1 MKTILIAHN
10 YSEVSFSAMSFHLA
24 NYLAAIGHRVIF
36 ISHQPYFKE
45 EVVKTVGNGTLM
57 VCSWPSEKRPT
68 SLSDFYW
75 YIKLHIKYNPQIII
89 GHFVGSNISIISSKV
104 FTFGKVKTFEYYHTL
119 RNQITRDSSKG
130 SFKNKLLFIRKKF
143 FYTYFCDVI
152 VCPSEIA
159 NKDLISFF
167 NSTKGMVVLNPM
179 IDRLV
184 SENKEVKDN
193 IIISYLGRIDPSKGV
208 LDLVRAFLA
217 FKQKFTHS
225 RIVLK
230 IAGTGIEVESVL
242 DLIKNKA
249 DISYLGGID
258 YAAVDDYLQDSHY
271 TIIPSK
277 IDNLPT
283 VGLESMMNKVPLLIS
298 RTIGL
303 SSYLS
308 DGKECFKFN
317 PTHLD
322 MIALFEKVENNYN
335 KQEQMAAHARQTFE
349 EYFTI
354 DSYCVNFKFLICNS

>member
-24 NYLAAIGHRVIF
+24 NYLATVGYRVIF
-36 ISHQPYFKE
+36 ISHRPYYKE
-45 EVVKTVGNGTLM
+45 EEVKSLGKGTLT

-75 YIKLHIKYNPQIII
+75 YVKLHRKYNPQIII
-89 GHFVGSNISIISSKV
+89 GHFVASNISIISSKV
-104 FTFGKVKTFEYYHTL
+104 LTIGKVKTFEYYHTL
-119 RNQITRDSSKG
+119 RNQIARDATKG
-130 SFKNKLLFIRKKF
+130 SFKNKLLLIRKKF

-152 VCPSEIA
+152 VCPSA
-159 NKDLISFF
+159 LAHKDLISFF
-167 NSTKGMVVLNPM
+167 NSGKGVVMLNPM

-184 SENKEVKDN
+184 SENKEVKDT
-193 IIISYLGRIDPSKGV
+193 IVISYLGRIDPSKGV
-208 LDLVRAFLA
+208 LDLVTAFLT

-230 IAGTGIEVESVL
+230 IAGTGIEVACIL
-242 DLIKNKA
+242 DLIKDRS
-249 DISYLGGID
+249 DIIYIGPID
-258 YAAVDDYLQDSHY
+258 YAAVDDYLQESHY

-303 SSYLS
+303 SSYLT

-322 MIALFEKVENNYN
+322 MVALFEKVENNYD
-335 KQEQMAAHARQTFE
+335 KQEQMAVHARQTFE

-354 DSYCVNFKFLICNS
+354 NTYCLNFNTLLCNS